1 MSGGSEGTQPDAG
14 GSSKPP
20 FSEGLEAE
28 KKGGGGGSKDSGI
41 VGVVNTSEAADCS
54 NIEMIQSTSSST
66 GGDEREQLNTLIEEV
81 SQLLRSYLDQLKTL
95 DEDGSDQL
103 WEQGE

>member
-1 MSGGSEGTQPDAG
+1 MSGGSEETQPDAG

-41 VGVVNTSEAADCS
+41 VGVVKNSEAANCS
-54 NIEMIQSTSSST
+54 IDMIQSTSSST
-66 GGDEREQLNTLIEEV
+66 GGDEREELNTLIEEV
-81 SQLLRSYLDQLKTL
+81 SRLLRSYLDQLKTL
-95 DEDGSDQL
+95 DEDGSEQL